1 MDPLSSVIAFP
12 NRARGWM
19 RGVCEQRLETALK
32 CSPLLDTQTMQKERR
47 EQQAIF

>member
-1 MDPLSSVIAFP
+1 MDPLSTVIAFP